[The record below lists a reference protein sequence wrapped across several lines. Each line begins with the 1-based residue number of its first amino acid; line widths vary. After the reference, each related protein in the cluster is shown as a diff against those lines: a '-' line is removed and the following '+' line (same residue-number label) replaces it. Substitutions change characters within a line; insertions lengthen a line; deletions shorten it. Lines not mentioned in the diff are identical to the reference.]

1 MAAPA
6 WTSTPLRSA
15 LRLSALTVGAVNVV
29 GFTITATI
37 HTPTVTDLS
46 GTAAFVASS
55 WATWAAAAAAGG
67 VPLISA
73 TRGFAL
79 TAVVTGWGL
88 RLDSYLFSRVLAT
101 GGDCRLDP
109 FFPQPGHLPL
119 KLAGFWTA
127 QAAWGW
133 VCLLPVT
140 AAHATLPPATRVGLG
155 GALALAAA
163 AGALGVQAAA
173 DSQKKAWKKEHP
185 DAPLMSGKLFGTVQ
199 YPNYSSEVAFWSAVT
214 LAAGPSVLAAAPWA
228 AASPAFSAFL
238 LSRVS
243 GVPPLEADRRK
254 RYGGNPQ
261 YRRYAETTPR
271 LVPAW
276 AGGKA
281 PGKMRWD

>member
-1 MAAPA
+1 MAALA

-15 LRLSALTVGAVNVV
+15 LRLSALTIGAVNGA
-29 GFTITATI
+29 GFTITAAT
-37 HTPTVTDLS
+37 HTHAVTDLS

-55 WATWAAAAAAGG
+55 WATWAAAARAGG
-67 VPLISA
+67 IPLVSA

-88 RLDSYLFSRVLAT
+88 RLGSYLFSRVIAT
-101 GGDCRLDP
+101 GGDRRLDP
-109 FFPQPGHLPL
+109 FFPPPGHPPI

-133 VCLLPVT
+133 LCLLPVT
-140 AAHATLPPATRVGLG
+140 AAHATLPPATRVGVG

-173 DSQKKAWKKEHP
+173 DSQKAAWKKEHP

-199 YPNYSSEVAFWSAVT
+199 YPNYASEVAFWSAVT
-214 LAAGPSVLAAAPWA
+214 LAAGPTVLAAAPWA

-243 GVPPLEADRRK
+243 GVPPLEADRRS
-254 RYGGNPQ
+254 RYGGSAA
-261 YRRYAETTPR
+261 YRHYAESTPR
-271 LVPAW
+271 MLPAW
-276 AGGKA
+276 AGGKP
-281 PGKMRWD
+281 PGRMGWD